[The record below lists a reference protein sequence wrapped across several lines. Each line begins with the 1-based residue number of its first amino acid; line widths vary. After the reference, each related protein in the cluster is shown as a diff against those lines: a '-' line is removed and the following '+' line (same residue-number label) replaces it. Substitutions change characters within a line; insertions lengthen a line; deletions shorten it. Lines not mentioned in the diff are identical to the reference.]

1 MNDTIWLVLV
11 IVVLL
16 ALSGWL
22 LYERRRTSDL
32 RSTFGPEYGRAV
44 EDAGSRRAAEA
55 ELQDRKQRVEALE
68 IHPLSPDERE
78 RFAPRWRDVQ
88 AAFVD
93 EPRQAVEEADRLIG
107 EVMQARGYPMAD
119 FDQRVADVSVEHA
132 AVVDHYRAAHE
143 IATQRGDEP
152 DTEALREAMVHYR
165 ALFDDLLGPADH
177 ADPADAA
184 DRADQGDRTARD
196 DVARQDDVT
205 DHDDATNDASRQ
217 IRRAS

>member
-16 ALSGWL
+16 ALTGWL
-22 LYERRRTSDL
+22 LYERRRTRDL
-32 RSTFGPEYGRAV
+32 RSTFGPEYGRVV

-55 ELQDRKQRVEALE
+55 ELQDRKQRVEGLE
-68 IHPLSPDERE
+68 IHPLTAEERD

-119 FDQRVADVSVEHA
+119 FEQRVADISVDHA
-132 AVVDHYRAAHE
+132 GVVDHYRAAHE

-165 ALFDDLLGPADH
+165 ALFDDLLGS
-177 ADPADAA
+177 ADAA
-184 DRADQGDRTARD
+184 GPAEQRDRG
-196 DVARQDDVT
+196 DVT
-205 DHDDATNDASRQ
+205 DRDDRTDPHDSTDPDDTTTDEPRQ